1 MMTFYTIIIDPV
13 KEMLMKV
20 ASFVP
25 ALLGVF
31 VILIVGPII
40 GRLLSRAVHRL
51 LKELKFDKI
60 SDQIGLSGIFH
71 KGGMRHSVSEGLS
84 HLIYWLFVVIFIM
97 ISVKVIGL
105 TIVSDTVDKL
115 IAYIPHVLSAVVIVV
130 LGIIVAKVTSSLI
143 HFAASYMDLPNPK
156 MLRRIARW
164 AIVVY
169 AAVIAL
175 EELGLGSLLMGT
187 TFQMVFG
194 ALCLAFALAYGLGG
208 KEAAARHLEKYAR
221 SKA

>member
-1 MMTFYTIIIDPV
+1 MMPLNTIIIDPV

-20 ASFVP
+20 ADFIP

-31 VILIVGPII
+31 VILIVGPIV
-40 GRLLSRAVHRL
+40 GRLLSRAVHRV

-60 SDQIGLSGIFH
+60 SDQVGLSQVFH
-71 KGGMRHSVSEGLS
+71 KGGMKYSASEGLS

-97 ISVKVIGL
+97 VSVKVIGL
-105 TIVSDTVDKL
+105 TVVSDTVDKL

-130 LGIIVAKVTSSLI
+130 LGIIVAKVASSLV
-143 HFAASYMDLPNPK
+143 HFAASYLDLPNPK

-169 AAVIAL
+169 ASVIAL

-187 TFQMVFG
+187 TFQTIFG
-194 ALCLAFALAYGLGG
+194 ALCFAFALAYGLGG
-208 KEAAARHLEKYAR
+208 REAAARHLEKYTR
-221 SKA
+221 NKA

>member
-1 MMTFYTIIIDPV
+1 MMAFYSVIIDPV

-25 ALLGVF
+25 TLLGVF
-31 VILIVGPII
+31 VILIVGSIV

-60 SDQIGLSGIFH
+60 SDQLGLSGVFH
-71 KGGMRHSVSEGLS
+71 KGGMKHSASEGLS
-84 HLIYWLFVVIFIM
+84 HLIYWVFVVVFVM
-97 ISVKVIGL
+97 VSVKMIGL
-105 TIVSDTVDKL
+105 TIVSDSVDKL
-115 IAYIPHVLSAVVIVV
+115 IAYIPHVLAAVVIIV
-130 LGIIVAKVTSSLI
+130 LGIILAKVISSLI

-156 MLRRIARW
+156 MLKRIARW

-169 AAVIAL
+169 ASVTAL

-194 ALCLAFALAYGLGG
+194 ALCFAFALAYGLGG
-208 KEAAARHLEKYAR
+208 KEAAAKHLQKYT
-221 SKA
+221 KK

>member
-1 MMTFYTIIIDPV
+1 MMAFYSVIIDPV

-25 ALLGVF
+25 TLLGVF
-31 VILIVGPII
+31 VILIVGPIA

-60 SDQIGLSGIFH
+60 SDQLGLSQVFH
-71 KGGMRHSVSEGLS
+71 KGGMKHSVSEGLS

-97 ISVKVIGL
+97 VSVKVIGL

-130 LGIIVAKVTSSLI
+130 LGIIVAKVASSLV
-143 HFAASYMDLPNPK
+143 HFAASYLDLPNPK

-169 AAVIAL
+169 ASVIAL
-175 EELGLGSLLMGT
+175 EELGLGSLLMGS

-194 ALCLAFALAYGLGG
+194 ALCFAVALAYGLGG
-208 KEAAARHLEKYAR
+208 REAAARHLEKYTR
-221 SKA
+221 NKA